1 MNRKVCGGGR
11 STRQSLAQA
20 RTRQSLARASLA
32 RAGYG
37 SVTIILNTCE
47 AATIIYLCT
56 KLKSM
61 TASLNNA
68 QLEIL
73 KLFAADLSE
82 DELQDLRRMLIDFR
96 YHRLQHAVDKLNPS
110 KEQIEVWGKGH
121 DRTAYKSQ
129 DAKNQSSS

>member
-1 MNRKVCGGGR
+1 
-11 STRQSLAQA
+11 
-20 RTRQSLARASLA
+20 
-32 RAGYG
+32 
-37 SVTIILNTCE
+37 
-47 AATIIYLCT
+47 
-56 KLKSM
+56 M

-110 KEQIEVWGKGH
+110 KEQIEAWGKGH

-129 DAKNQSSS
+129 DAKNQTSS